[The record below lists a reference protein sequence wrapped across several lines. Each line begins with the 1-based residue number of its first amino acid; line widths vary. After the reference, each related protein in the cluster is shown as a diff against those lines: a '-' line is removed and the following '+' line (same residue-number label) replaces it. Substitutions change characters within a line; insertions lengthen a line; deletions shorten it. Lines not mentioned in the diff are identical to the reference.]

1 MKFDVWNNIY
11 EAAKNKDLLNAAEA
25 IASQLEKELDK
36 NLYVIPEIDTFTRPG
51 EPTQIGYLISDDS
64 ARSMKLNFTE
74 DGQFYSVDYWKSG
87 AEKPSITVYLKDL
100 SAERAFAKLV
110 AYYKNPTDKSI
121 KEEEN
126 SNAELTVT
134 APAKTIEADKKVIK
148 VQKEVEYEFQDPRE
162 VFEDL
167 VTYIDMVV
175 DGDMYSLLLTG
186 QAGVG
191 KTYLVTKRLGE
202 RGLKRNEDYFKITG
216 KTTAAGMYMTLY
228 EHNGKMILFDD
239 CDSVFGD
246 DNAVNVLKGALDTA
260 KVREISWNS
269 AVPLKTPDK
278 KAVPKRFDFTG
289 KVIFISNLAKKKIDS
304 AIRSRAFM
312 LEIALTK
319 EDMISR
325 MWSLLPKVELPSG
338 VSVGGLIRK
347 KAMNMIVSAAE
358 SSDNIELNMRTLLKA
373 ISIVNKVSNDETAQR
388 LIKQQCAGV

>member
-1 MKFDVWNNIY
+1 MKFQDWNNIY
-11 EAAKNKDLLNAAEA
+11 ESAKNRDVLSAAES
-25 IASQLEKELDK
+25 IASQIEKEIGK
-36 NLYVIPEIDTFTRPG
+36 KLYVIPEIDKFTRPG
-51 EPTQIGYLISDDS
+51 EPSQTGYLISDDN

-74 DGQFYSVDYWKSG
+74 DGEFYSVDYWKAG
-87 AEKPSITVYLKDL
+87 ANKPSITVYLNDL
-100 SAERAFAKLV
+100 PSDKAFAKLM
-110 AYYKNPTDKSI
+110 AYYKNPVEK
-121 KEEEN
+121 KVEEN
-126 SNAELTVT
+126 VEGELIVT
-134 APAKTIEADKKVIK
+134 EPAQTREADKKIIK

-167 VTYIDMVV
+167 ATYIDMVV

-191 KTYLVTKRLGE
+191 KTYLVTKKLE
-202 RGLKRNEDYFKITG
+202 QRGLKRNEDYFKITG

-228 EHNGKMILFDD
+228 QYNGKMILFDD

-260 KVREISWNS
+260 KIREISWNS
-269 AVPLKTPDK
+269 AIPLKTPDK
-278 KAVPKRFDFTG
+278 KDVPKRFDFTG
-289 KVIFISNLAKKKIDS
+289 KVIFISNLAKKKVDP

-338 VSVGGLIRK
+338 VVVGGAIRK
-347 KAMNMIVSAAE
+347 KAMNMIVEAAE
-358 SSDNIELNMRTLLKA
+358 QNENIELNMRTLLKA
-373 ISIVNKVSNDETAQR
+373 ISIVNKVKNEETAQR
-388 LIKQQCAGV
+388 LIAQQCAGV